1 MSRRIG
7 EKLERELG
15 IPLKKQLSNEEHM
28 VAEIEHAQM
37 LMRAAKLFGETAQ
50 DREQILD
57 GAKKTWAVDRI
68 FRGFLGDLLEKYAD

>member
-1 MSRRIG
+1 
-7 EKLERELG
+7 
-15 IPLKKQLSNEEHM
+15 M